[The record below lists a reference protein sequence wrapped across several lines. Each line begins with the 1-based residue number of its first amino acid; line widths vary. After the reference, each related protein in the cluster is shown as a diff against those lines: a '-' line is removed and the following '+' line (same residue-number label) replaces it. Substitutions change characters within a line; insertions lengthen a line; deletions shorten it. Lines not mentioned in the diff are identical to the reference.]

1 MPLTVP
7 ENSTADTRVGGLNTL
22 DPDIGDQFTY
32 VLAPGEGAI
41 DNGRFTITTS
51 GQIRVAANAVLN
63 FERSSSLRIR
73 VGTTDQG
80 GLSLETPLTVQV
92 TDVDEAPIV
101 DHIVPPANGSYRA
114 GQPL

>member
-1 MPLTVP
+1 
-7 ENSTADTRVGGLNTL
+7 
-22 DPDIGDQFTY
+22 